1 MIDVYG
7 RAKLVR
13 SRKPPLK
20 RRDPTAAMAARWLAL
35 AATATAYAPRT
46 QPRPSLKLHMSDDS
60 WAQELAQAGGG
71 FERQEASRWQKSDR
85 GKADAESRA
94 RNDAILK
101 WLESNDVWVSELS
114 GWNKPPH
121 STLDRPN

>member
-1 MIDVYG
+1 MLPG
-7 RAKLVR
+7 QAALNR
-13 SRKPPLK
+13 SES
-20 RRDPTAAMAARWLAL
+20 TTIMAARCLAL
-35 AATATAYAPRT
+35 AATAAAYAPQSR
-46 QPRPSLKLHMSDDS
+46 PRRSLRLHMSDDS

-101 WLESNDVWVSELS
+101 LS
-114 GWNKPPH
+114 LIH
-121 STLDRPN
+121 I